1 MPVVSKAQNRF
12 FRWAEE
18 HPQQAGVKPSVSH
31 EFLQSTQGKSVRDLP
46 ERVEHKAAG
55 GAVRPAYPS
64 QFRW

>member
-18 HPQQAGVKPSVSH
+18 HPQQSGVKPSVSR
-31 EFLQSTQGKSVRDLP
+31 EFVQSTHGERVRDLP
-46 ERVEHKAAG
+46 ERAHKADG
-55 GAVRPAYPS
+55 GVVRSTYPR